1 MLSPYRVLDL
11 TDHRGEIAGM
21 ILGDLG
27 ADVIKIEPPGGC
39 AGRFEGPFLSEA
51 PEFEGSLQFAAYNR
65 NKRSIVLDLG
75 DRADLETFTELVRTA
90 DFVLESAPP
99 GELTR
104 HNINFEELRRIN
116 DRIVQVM
123 ITPYGVDGPAAG
135 RIGNDLTISAM
146 GGQAALQGSPERA
159 PVRITVPQIWRHT
172 GAEAAAAA
180 VIAHHRMLRT
190 GKAQFV
196 DVSAQC
202 VTTWMT
208 MNAMNAFAIQGFD
221 FERMGSTVQM
231 GTAAVDPVFACADGY
246 LVALPTG
253 AVLEPLLG
261 HLLADELV
269 DATWLQE
276 DWSTFATRTMLG
288 EETKFSREQI
298 HTVLSQFFQLHTK
311 KELFELGRQAEVTLA
326 PINSVADLLELKQ
339 MSHRQAWHLTSLP
352 GGQQIKSPGVFAKA
366 HGTPLSIRRAAPRL
380 DQHGTEIRA
389 EARRQRPP
397 LTDLRPVTDATGD
410 HPFAGLNVIDLTWVI
425 AGPASVRYLSD
436 HGARVIKVES
446 ELRPDGLRLL
456 GPVRGEE
463 GSWNRSQFYGE
474 FNAGK
479 ECIQL
484 NLKKPEAVKIL
495 KQLIGWAD
503 VLIENWAPGA
513 TARLGI
519 DYENCRAI
527 NPELIMLSSSLMGQ
541 TGPEAGMAGFGYHAG
556 GMAGFYEVTGWA
568 DLPPH
573 GPWLAYTDVIAPR
586 FIATLVAAAL
596 DHRRRTGRGQH
607 IDAAQFEMALQ
618 FLAPE
623 IIDVQTNNYTATR
636 LGNRSR
642 FFAPQGI
649 YPCAGEDQWCAVAVE
664 TDEHWQR
671 LAGALNHP
679 DWAANPLYA
688 TNDGRLEAHDE
699 IDRTLSEWT
708 RTKTPYEVMDQ
719 LTALG
724 VPAGAVQ
731 RSSDLAKDP
740 QYAHRGFHR
749 FHQHPEMGEVPY
761 AGNQFRIPGYQPGP
775 HGYAPLLGEHNFE
788 VLKEIVGMSEQDIT
802 DAIAEGVVQ

>member
-11 TDHRGEIAGM
+11 TDYRGEISGM

-39 AGRFEGPFLSEA
+39 AGRHQGPFLNEA
-51 PEFEGSLQFAAYNR
+51 PTFEASLQFAAYNR
-65 NKRSIVLDLG
+65 NKRSIQLDLG
-75 DRADLETFTELVRTA
+75 NAADRDTFTELVRSA

-99 GELTR
+99 GELKR
-104 HNINFEELRRIN
+104 HDIDFEELRRIN
-116 DRIVQVM
+116 DHIVQVM
-123 ITPYGVDGPAAG
+123 ITPYGVDGPAAS
-135 RIGNDLTISAM
+135 RIANDLTISAM
-146 GGQAALQGSPERA
+146 GGQAALQGSPQRA
-159 PVRITVPQIWRHT
+159 PIRISVPQVWRHT

-190 GKAQFV
+190 GDAQFV

-202 VTTWMT
+202 VTTWTT

-231 GTAAVDPVFACADGY
+231 GTVAVDPVFRCADGY
-246 LVALPTG
+246 LVAMPTG
-253 AVLEPLLG
+253 GVLEPLLG

-269 DATWLQE
+269 DETWLQE
-276 DWSTFATRTMLG
+276 DWSTLPMRTLQG
-288 EETKFSREQI
+288 EETNFTREQI
-298 HTVLSQFFQLHTK
+298 LDVLSQFFELHTK
-311 KELFELGRQAEVTLA
+311 KELFEFGLQTEVTLA
-326 PINSVADLLELKQ
+326 PINSVADLLELEQ
-339 MSHRQAWHLTSLP
+339 LSDRQAWHLTSLP
-352 GGQQIKSPGVFAKA
+352 GNEQIRAPGIFAKA
-366 HGTPLSIRRAAPRL
+366 HGTPLSIRRAAPRV
-380 DQHGTEIRA
+380 DEHGAEIRA
-389 EARRQRPP
+389 ELLGNQTPSTDRQP
-397 LTDLRPVTDATGD
+397 LTDAAGD
-410 HPFAGLNVIDLTWVI
+410 HPFAGLKVIDLTWVI

-484 NLKKPEAVKIL
+484 NLKSPAAVKIL
-495 KQLIGWAD
+495 RQLIGWAD

-519 DYENCRAI
+519 DYENCRTI
-527 NPELIMLSSSLMGQ
+527 NPELIMLSTSLMGQ
-541 TGPEAGMAGFGYHAG
+541 TGPHASVSGFGYHAA
-556 GMAGFYEVTGWA
+556 GMAGFYEVTGWQ

-573 GPWLAYTDVIAPR
+573 GPWLAYTDVIAPH
-586 FIATLVAAAL
+586 FIATLVSAAL
-596 DHRRRTGRGQH
+596 DYRRRTGRGQH
-607 IDAAQFEMALQ
+607 IDAAQFEMGLQ

-623 IIDVQTNNYTATR
+623 IMEVQTNNYTATR
-636 LGNRSR
+636 HGNRSR
-642 FFAPQGI
+642 FYAPQGI
-649 YPCAGEDQWCAVAVE
+649 YPCAGEDQWCAIAVE
-664 TDEHWQR
+664 TDEQWEHLKR
-671 LAGALNHP
+671 ALDGP
-679 DWAANPLYA
+679 GWAEGPLYA
-688 TNDGRLEAHDE
+688 TNDARLDAHDE
-699 IDRTLSEWT
+699 IDRKLSEWT
-708 RTKTPYEVMDQ
+708 RSMTPHAVMDK
-719 LTALG
+719 LTAFG

-731 RSSDLAKDP
+731 RSSDLAVDP

-775 HGYAPLLGEHNFE
+775 HSHAPLLGEHNLD
-788 VLKEIVGMSEQDIT
+788 VLKDMIGMSEQEIA
-802 DAIAEGVVQ
+802 DAIKEGVVQ